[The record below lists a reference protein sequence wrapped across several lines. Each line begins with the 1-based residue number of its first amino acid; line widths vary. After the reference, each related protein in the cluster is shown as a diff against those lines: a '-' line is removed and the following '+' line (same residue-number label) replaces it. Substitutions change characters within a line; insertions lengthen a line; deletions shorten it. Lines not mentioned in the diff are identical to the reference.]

1 MVSVGA
7 PPTETLPIELPP
19 QVAVPPKRLS
29 PSAADTFR
37 QCPRRWRFRYVERRA
52 EPPGEAAVVGR
63 FAHRALEL
71 LLAEAPVDRTI
82 DRARELARH
91 AWPET
96 EDTDDFRELALDETA
111 ARAFRWR
118 GWQAIE
124 GLWTVEDPTKVNVD
138 ATEQALQAEL
148 GGVPFLGIV
157 DRVDRTDAG
166 LIITDYKSGKPPSAR
181 YLDDK
186 LSQVYLYAAAVE
198 AVRGD
203 RPARVRLLY
212 LGQRCVEVA
221 ARPDR
226 VHQAVDQLRSTWDAL
241 LAACESDDFEPRTG
255 PLCGWCP
262 HVADCPEGHSEVS
275 MRIESGRMRSDAPAV
290 SLVA

>member
-1 MVSVGA
+1 MVSVEA
-7 PPTETLPIELPP
+7 LPIELPP
-19 QVAVPPKRLS
+19 QVPVPPKRLS

-37 QCPRRWRFRYVERRA
+37 QCPRRWRFRYVERRS
-52 EPPGEAAVVGR
+52 EPAGEAAVVGR
-63 FAHRALEL
+63 FAHRTLEL
-71 LLAEAPVDRTI
+71 LLAEEPADRTI
-82 DRARELARH
+82 DRARELARD

-96 EDTDDFRELALDETA
+96 ADTDDFLELALDDDA
-111 ARAFRWR
+111 ARAFRWK

-166 LIITDYKSGKPPSAR
+166 LVITDYKSGKPPSDR

-212 LGQRCVEVA
+212 LGQRRVDVA
-221 ARPDR
+221 ARPDK
-226 VHQAVDQLRSTWDAL
+226 VHEAVEQLSGTWDAL
-241 LAACESDDFEPRTG
+241 LAACESDEFEPRTG

-262 HVADCPEGHSEVS
+262 HVVDCPEGQAEVTV
-275 MRIESGRMRSDAPAV
+275 RIESGRMRSDAPAIGW
-290 SLVA
+290 VA

>member
-1 MVSVGA
+1 MSSTGV
-7 PPTETLPIELPP
+7 LPIDLPARVP
-19 QVAVPPKRLS
+19 QPPSRLS

-37 QCPRRWRFRYVERRA
+37 QCPRRWRFRYVERRT
-52 EPPGEAAVVGR
+52 EPAGEAAVVGR

-71 LLAEAPVDRTI
+71 LLAAPQAERTI
-82 DRARELARH
+82 EKARELARE

-96 EDTDDFRELALDETA
+96 EDTDDFRELGLDDDG
-111 ARAFRWR
+111 ARAFRWK
-118 GWQAIE
+118 GWKAIE
-124 GLWTVEDPTKVNVD
+124 GLWTVEDPTKVEVD
-138 ATEQALQAEL
+138 ATEQALQAEV

-166 LIITDYKSGKPPSAR
+166 LVITDYKSGKPPSAR

-198 AVRGD
+198 AVRGE

-212 LGQRCVEVA
+212 LGQRRVDVA
-221 ARPDR
+221 ARPDK
-226 VHQAVDQLRSTWDAL
+226 VYEAVEQLRTTWDNL
-241 LAACESDDFEPRTG
+241 GTACESDEFEPRTG

-262 HVADCPEGHSEVS
+262 HVADCPEGQAEVS
-275 MRIESGRMRSDAPAV
+275 VRLESGRMRSDAPAV
-290 SLVA
+290 AVVA